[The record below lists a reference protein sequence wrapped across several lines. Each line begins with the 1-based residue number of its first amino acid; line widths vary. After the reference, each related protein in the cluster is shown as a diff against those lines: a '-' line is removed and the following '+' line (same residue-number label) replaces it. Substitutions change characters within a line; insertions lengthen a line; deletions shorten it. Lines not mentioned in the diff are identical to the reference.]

1 MNIQGIF
8 LEIMVLKYNRP
19 RTESIGAN
27 LREKREAG
35 GKAGTEARRP
45 CGVSAGGISSPP
57 WAAATSVHC
66 HC

>member
-8 LEIMVLKYNRP
+8 LEIIVLKYNRP
-19 RTESIGAN
+19 RTESTGAN

-45 CGVSAGGISSPP
+45 LGASTGGISSPP
-57 WAAATSVHC
+57 RAAAASVLC